1 MIIDTSPYLGG
12 ITPAQLA
19 ANPSITG
26 IVSFSTF
33 RTNFLGQ
40 TSGEVK
46 FSRFYRGSGIGA
58 TIPNATENQRIPTV
72 GIISMR
78 SFLGATTEKV
88 YTQTGIDENVS
99 VQSYD
104 WNNNLLLEVPKRFK
118 INGICGSLNT
128 ALPAVTLSMGTT
140 NFYINVGVGGSVL
153 GAGGQ
158 GTSGATLNA
167 TSGGN
172 AMSITNLY
180 TGGTITVTNN
190 GMIAGGGGGGGRGG
204 IGGNGGT
211 GGSGNGKYQTKSPD
225 PCVCPACPPAC
236 GYPGSTNTTVNGR
249 SGGGGGTGGT
259 YGHGA
264 PGRGYNN
271 ILGSLLGVP
280 GTPGT
285 GGGPGQNCPGGGDCP
300 TDGSSGSGGPGG
312 PGGSGGVGGDWN
324 SDGNDGAQ
332 GAAGP
337 PGNNGTAFATTPGD
351 THCCPGCYTMTGF
364 YSYAVGGSAG
374 TAGPAVGDPNGPGLK
389 GSGGKSIIGWTYITY
404 DPGSGNNLGISTTHD

>member
-1 MIIDTSPYLGG
+1 MITDTSPYLGG
-12 ITPAQLA
+12 ITPANLA
-19 ANPSITG
+19 ANPSVIG

-88 YTQTGIDENVS
+88 YTQTGIDENVLI
-99 VQSYD
+99 QSYD
-104 WNNNLLLEVPKRFK
+104 WNSNLLLEVPKRFK

-128 ALPAVTLSMGTT
+128 SLPAVTLSMATT
-140 NFYINVGVGGSVL
+140 NFHINVGVGGSVL

-158 GTSGATLNA
+158 GTSGATLNGQN
-167 TSGGN
+167 GGN
-172 AMSITNLY
+172 AMSITNLHI
-180 TGGTITVTNN
+180 GGTITVKNN

-211 GGSGNGKYQTKSPD
+211 GGGGNGKYQTKVPD

-236 GYPGSTNTTVNGR
+236 GYPGSANYTINGR
-249 SGGGGGTGGT
+249 SGGSGGTGGT

-264 PGRGYNN
+264 SGRGYNN
-271 ILGSLLGVP
+271 KLAALLGSS
-280 GTPGT
+280 GTSGT
-285 GGGPGQNCPGGGDCP
+285 GGGPGQNAPGGGDCP
-300 TDGSSGSGGPGG
+300 SDGYSGSGGPGG
-312 PGGSGGVGGDWN
+312 PGGDGGMAGDWN
-324 SDGNDGAQ
+324 SDGTNGVQ

-337 PGNNGTAFATTPGD
+337 PGNPGYAFGTTVVSTN
-351 THCCPGCYTMTGF
+351 CCGGCYSVYGF
-364 YSYAVGGSAG
+364 FSYSPGG
-374 TAGPAVGDPNGPGLK
+374 TAGNAGAVLGDPNGPGLK
-389 GSGGKSIIGWTYITY
+389 GSGGKSIIGWAYITY
-404 DPGSGNNLGISTTHD
+404 DPGSGNNLGISTSHD